1 MLVRSVL
8 TSLGLALAL
17 SACATVSVVP
27 GASTVETGI
36 TQKQS
41 SLRLAAVAFNETA
54 VTRGWINESLGFV
67 DLARVLVDGKTN
79 TQAEEKTYA
88 SLIGADVRPTDE
100 IIAALITDIS
110 DAETALSLVSDEA
123 DAFFTA
129 RTEIDART
137 AREDLVSFERA
148 LVQAQRS
155 RRAFIE
161 AMSVAGISE
170 TADLA
175 TAFEGFD
182 LEVARARDLADQM
195 AAEYSRRDTS
205 TSVS

>member
-27 GASTVETGI
+27 GTSTVETGI

-54 VTRGWINESLGFV
+54 VARGWINESLGFV

-100 IIAALITDIS
+100 IIATLITDVS

-123 DAFFTA
+123 DAFFTG
-129 RTEIDART
+129 RTEIDTRT

-175 TAFEGFD
+175 GAFESLD

>member
-8 TSLGLALAL
+8 TSLGLALTL

-27 GASTVETGI
+27 GTSTVETNI

-41 SLRLAAVAFNETA
+41 SLRQAAIGFNETA
-54 VTRGWINESLGFV
+54 VARGWITESLGFV
-67 DLARVLVDGKTN
+67 DLARVLVDGKTDA
-79 TQAEEKTYA
+79 QAAEKTYA
-88 SLIGADVRPTDE
+88 SLIGADVRSSED
-100 IIAALITDIS
+100 IISTLVTDIH
-110 DAETALSLVSDEA
+110 DAGSALSLVSTQA
-123 DAFFTA
+123 DAFLTG
-129 RTEIDART
+129 RTDIDART

-161 AMSVAGISE
+161 AMSIAGIDPS
-170 TADLA
+170 ADLDSA
-175 TAFEGFD
+175 LAGLD
-182 LEVARARDLADQM
+182 REVARARTLADRM
-195 AAEYSRRDTS
+195 ATEYSQRDTS